1 MVGVFRS
8 CWERVYPKR
17 FRQVRLEFPKRIFYQ
32 TARCAG
38 HSFSAG
44 SRDRNVQRIA
54 FIAAELTRAGAA
66 VIAAPIAP
74 HERSR
79 ETAKDVVLQSG
90 GAGANFFL
98 IHVATPLEHC
108 EKTDRRGVY
117 ARARVGDIQ
126 GLPGVDEVYETPEE
140 ADLTVDV
147 TRQSVSEI
155 VHSE

>member
-1 MVGVFRS
+1 MCVGH
-8 CWERVYPKR
+8 
-17 FRQVRLEFPKRIFYQ
+17 
-32 TARCAG
+32 G
-38 HSFSAG
+38 FSAE
-44 SRDRNVQRIA
+44 SRHKNVQRIG

-79 ETAKDVVLQSG
+79 EAAKDIVLQSG

-98 IHVATPLEHC
+98 VHVATPLEHC

-117 ARARVGDIQ
+117 ARARGGDIQ
-126 GLPGVDEVYETPEE
+126 GFPGVDEVYEHPEE

-155 VHSE
+155 VHSECFSLMY